1 MGTRAGVGTS
11 NHHNPRIAA
20 KEAVAL
26 AVERAGIQ
34 QPSFVLVFSAVGYE
48 QPVLLEAIRA
58 LTGKVPLCGS
68 SGEGVIS
75 QRLAD
80 ESNFVVG
87 VMVVESDELRMITG
101 HATGLKANPEQ
112 VGAELAASL
121 DGMLTADAK
130 ALLLFADGITCNY
143 DRLMAGLYDRLPEA
157 QQLPILGGLSGEN
170 YRMLETFQYCNDAVV
185 SDGISWALLSGSAQ
199 LALAVNHGSL
209 PIGSVRVITRCQGN
223 QIQAID
229 GQPALTIIKE
239 YVSDADVADSGD
251 AIIPLALGFPAP
263 APLDGESPLLLRPI
277 RSTDTTTGTIFLP
290 SEVREGQRFWMA
302 RRDTEAVSAGLLHV
316 RDSIRTQLGGRTP
329 KLVLQFDCA
338 SRGKLLLREEQKLT
352 LLRKLQQGI
361 SSTAPW
367 LGVYTYGEFGPVGKH
382 NNFHSYSVVLA
393 AFY

>member
-1 MGTRAGVGTS
+1 V
-11 NHHNPRIAA
+11 AA

-26 AVERAGIQ
+26 AIERAGIV

-48 QPVLLEAIRA
+48 QPVLLESIRA
-58 LTGKVPLCGS
+58 LTGRVPLCGC

-87 VMVVESDELRMITG
+87 VMVVESDELRMVTG
-101 HATGLKANPEQ
+101 HATGLLANPEQ
-112 VGAELAASL
+112 VGASLATSLASAL
-121 DGMLTADAK
+121 GDDAK

-157 QQLPILGGLSGEN
+157 QHLPILGGLSGEN
-170 YRMLETFQYCNDAVV
+170 HRMLETFQYCNDAVV
-185 SDGISWALLSGSAQ
+185 RDGISWALLSGSAQ
-199 LALAVNHGSL
+199 LALAINHGSL
-209 PIGSVRVITRCQGN
+209 PIGSERVITRCQGN

-229 GQPALTIIKE
+229 GQPALTVIKE
-239 YVSDADVADSGD
+239 YVSDADVADSGN
-251 AIIPLALGFPAP
+251 AIIPLALGFALPATQG
-263 APLDGESPLLLRPI
+263 GEPPLLLRPI
-277 RSTDTTTGTIFLP
+277 RSTDSATGTIFLP

-302 RRDTEAVSAGLLHV
+302 RRDTEAVGAGLLRV
-316 RDSIRTQLGGRTP
+316 RDSIATQLGGRTP

-352 LLRKLQQGI
+352 FLRRLQQGI

-367 LGVYTYGEFGPVGKH
+367 LGVYTYGEFGPVAER
-382 NNFHSYSVVLA
+382 NDFHSYSVVLA